1 MTLLIIKF
9 IACSAFIVYS
19 GTKLSRYGDI
29 IAEKSGLGKAWV
41 GLIMMATITSLPE
54 LMTGVSAVTLVDAPD
69 LAMGDVLGS
78 CIYNLAILVIMDMA
92 SGHRPLFLN
101 ADRIHVISAA
111 MSIALLCIIALS
123 MVITSLIPSIGH
135 IGLYTPVIIITYLV
149 GVKLLYNHEKFLID
163 KYVKESTE
171 KMPEKY
177 ADITLKTALIFYSI
191 NAGVIILAATYLPF
205 IADEISKA
213 TGLGHSFMGS
223 VFVAMT
229 TSLPEVVVSISAIRI
244 GAVDMAI
251 ANMFGSNMFN
261 ILVLA
266 VDDIFY
272 TKGPILSHVD
282 SGHLVTTIMAI
293 LMTSIAVAGLII
305 KPKKKKFI
313 YTGWDTLLIL
323 ILWAFTI
330 YLLFLGA

>member
-54 LMTGVSAVTLVDAPD
+54 LITGISAVTLVNAPN
-69 LAMGDVLGS
+69 LAMGDILGS
-78 CIYNLAILVIMDMA
+78 CIYNLAILVMMDMA
-92 SGHRPLFLN
+92 SGHRPLFVKASRTHIL
-101 ADRIHVISAA
+101 SAG
-111 MSIALLCIIALS
+111 MSIALLCIVALS
-123 MVITSLIPSIGH
+123 MITTSLMPSISH
-135 IGLYTPVIIITYLV
+135 IGLYTPVIIVTYIV
-149 GVKLLYNHEKFLID
+149 GARLLYTYEKSLIAEYVTESSENIPA
-163 KYVKESTE
+163 KYE
-171 KMPEKY
+171 
-177 ADITLKTALIFYSI
+177 DITLKTALIHYGI
-191 NAGVIILAATYLPF
+191 NAGIIIIAATYLPF
-205 IADEISKA
+205 IADGISKA

-251 ANMFGSNMFN
+251 ANMLGSNMFN

-266 VDDIFY
+266 IDDIFY
-272 TKGPILSHVD
+272 TKGPILSHID
-282 SGHLVTTIMAI
+282 SSHLITTIMAI
-293 LMTSIAVAGLII
+293 LMTSIAIIGLIFR
-305 KPKKKKFI
+305 PKKKKFI

-323 ILWAFTI
+323 ILWGI
-330 YLLFLGA
+330 SMYLLFMGA